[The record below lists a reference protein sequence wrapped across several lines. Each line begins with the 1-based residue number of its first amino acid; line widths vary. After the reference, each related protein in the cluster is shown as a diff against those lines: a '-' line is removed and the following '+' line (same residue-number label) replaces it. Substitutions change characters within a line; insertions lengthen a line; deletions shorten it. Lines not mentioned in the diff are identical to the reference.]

1 MKGTTIAQ
9 YKVLDQ
15 LGRGG
20 MGVVWKGYDERL
32 NRHVALKVLTPEL
45 ITSEESRERL
55 IREARAASQLD
66 HPNICTIH
74 EIEETPDGH
83 IVLVMAYYEGETLAQ
98 RIRRGRFDLDSTVH
112 VMRAMLSG
120 LKHAHE
126 RGVVHR
132 DIKPGNT
139 ILLPDGGVKIVD
151 FGLAHA
157 TGPNQLTITQ
167 KLEGTVHYMEPE
179 ALAGEHADHRTDLWS
194 CGVVMYEML
203 AGVLPFQGDHI
214 LAVLAAIGKNEP
226 LPLREHRPDLPPR
239 VDAIVARAL
248 AKVRGA
254 RYQSAGEFLFDLE
267 HFAHASSSSTS
278 SFSTTFSSMREPI
291 QEKSL
296 VVLPFAPVGSSQ
308 DADFF
313 SEGLTDEIITDL
325 SGVKKLRVICRSS
338 AMRLKGTTKHPREIA
353 AELNVRYL
361 LEGTVRVSGDQ
372 LRVNAQLI
380 DPDTDSPLWAEKYS
394 GSLADVFSIQEE
406 LAQKIVEALRLKLT
420 PEDRERIAEH
430 PVPDIRA
437 YEYYLRAKREL
448 LSYTKEGLDRA
459 LDYLDKGEAIIGEN
473 VLLLSARGMVHW
485 QFVNAGIDADPAH
498 VETAERCAN
507 RIVALQPNSPHGHRL
522 LGLSA
527 VVRGSTQEAVRH
539 LKRSLDLAPGD
550 PDSMAW
556 LCSLC
561 ALSGKASAVTAMAKR
576 LVQIDPLTPTY
587 HFMPGFVAML
597 AGDFDRAIPPYE
609 DALRGEPK
617 NQMLRLAYAQA
628 LTMAGEKDR
637 AIPALDAL
645 AADDPGDFFAQLG
658 LALRSGLLADL
669 AGVRANLPDEVAA
682 AASGDMNYAWLV
694 AQAWALAGGVDESLA
709 FLQHAVDHGFI
720 NYPMLHRHD
729 PTLVSVRHDPRF
741 PVLLEKAR
749 VAWEA
754 FEV

>member
-1 MKGTTIAQ
+1 VKGTTIAQ

-20 MGVVWKGYDERL
+20 MGVVWKGFDERL
-32 NRHVALKVLTPEL
+32 NRHVALKVLAPEL
-45 ITSEESRERL
+45 ITSPESRERL

-83 IVLVMAYYEGETLAQ
+83 IVLVMAYYEGETLSH
-98 RIRRGRFDLDSTVH
+98 RIRRGRFDLDSSVH
-112 VMRAMLSG
+112 VMRAVLGG

-132 DIKPGNT
+132 DIKPGNM

-179 ALAGEHADHRTDLWS
+179 ALAGEHADNRTDLWS

-203 AGVLPFQGDHI
+203 SGVLPFQGEHI
-214 LAVLAAIGKNEP
+214 LAVLAAIGRNEP
-226 LPLREHRPDLPPR
+226 TPLRELRPDLPPR

-267 HFAHASSSSTS
+267 HFAHATGPTS
-278 SFSTTFSSMREPI
+278 SFSTTFSTLREPM

-296 VVLPFAPVGSSQ
+296 VVLPFAPVGSNQ

-325 SGVKKLRVICRSS
+325 SGIKKLRVICRSS

-361 LEGTVRVSGDQ
+361 LEGTVRVSGDK

-380 DPDTDSPLWAEKYS
+380 DPDTDSPMWAEKYS
-394 GSLADVFSIQEE
+394 GTLADVFSIQEE

-420 PEDRERIAEH
+420 AEDLERIAEH

-448 LSYTKEGLDRA
+448 LSYSKEALDRA
-459 LDYLDKGEAIIGEN
+459 LDYINKGEEIIGEN

-485 QFVNAGIDADPAH
+485 QFINAGIDADPVH
-498 VETAERCAN
+498 LETAEACAN
-507 RIVALQPNSPHGHRL
+507 RIVALQPNSAHGHRL

-527 VVRGSTQEAVRH
+527 VVRGSTQEAVRQ
-539 LKRSLDLAPGD
+539 LKRSLELAPGD

-597 AGDFDRAIPPYE
+597 SGDFGHAIAPYE
-609 DALRGEPK
+609 DALRGEPE

-628 LTMAGEKDR
+628 LMMSGDKER
-637 AIPALDAL
+637 AIETLDAL
-645 AADDPGDFFAQLG
+645 AADDPGGLFTQLG
-658 LALRSGLLADL
+658 LALRSGMLQDL
-669 AGVRANLPDEVAA
+669 AGVRGSLPEEVAGA
-682 AASGDMNYAWLV
+682 AAGDLNYSWLV
-694 AQAWALAGGVDESLA
+694 AQAWALAGDVDESLHWLKLA
-709 FLQHAVDHGFI
+709 IDHGFI
-720 NYPMLHRHD
+720 NYPMLSRFD
-729 PTLVSVRHDPRF
+729 PTLVAVRQDERF
-741 PVLLEKAR
+741 ANLLETAR